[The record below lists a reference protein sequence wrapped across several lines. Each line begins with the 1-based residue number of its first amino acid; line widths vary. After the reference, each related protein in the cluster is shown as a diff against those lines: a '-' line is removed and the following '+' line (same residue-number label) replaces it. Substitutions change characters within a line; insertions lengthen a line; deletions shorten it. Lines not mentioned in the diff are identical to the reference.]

1 MERAHIKACIVSFDV
16 PRGAEA
22 RTTTIRSIE
31 EARRA
36 MADAPSRSVTVA
48 DVLGEP
54 EAVECLREPGV
65 DAVLVLRAGETL
77 DVSGLELLFALVV
90 DEDMATEAAVGQLQV
105 VEVAGSRRVRRIEP
119 RLFLRGARADAR
131 PRVHVS
137 ATLVATEPSTAEVR
151 AARRERLLAG
161 AVPEHPDA
169 VARIHAELSELFLA
183 DEPARALEHA
193 SAAVELGD
201 PGSPDAARAALALGA
216 ALLAAGAADDVV
228 ALTDAC
234 AARWPRFAEL
244 AFLRFQA
251 ERALGRIDA
260 VRDALVM
267 CLERVEDE
275 RFPGTVG
282 AGSFLA
288 AYELG
293 LWLETAG
300 DRGAARRFYEAA
312 APSSPNA
319 AERLRAIDIASNA
332 PAPPAIHRSDWVVT
346 RNTRHGTMTYFAHD
360 TFVGRSLD
368 LYGEWCSAETDFVT
382 SLVGPG
388 DVVVDVGA
396 NIGTLTLSLASA
408 VGRSGRV
415 IAYEPQSL
423 VHALLTTNAA
433 TNGAFQIECVHA
445 AVGDA
450 TGDARIPKCDPE
462 RACNVGAAAV
472 TSGGD
477 DGDVEIVE
485 LQRID
490 DLALSSCRLL
500 KIDAEGFEPK
510 VLEGARHTIETHRPY
525 LFVENDTIERSA
537 STLAAL
543 HALGYRAFWHVARY
557 YRPDNWH
564 GNACDVFAEYQPQ
577 ANVIAVPVEREIPVA
592 VRGLVPV
599 MGDDDDFVK
608 AIGRG
613 ALSATLATTAVNEPG
628 IAARRPTP

>member
-1 MERAHIKACIVSFDV
+1 MERAHIKACIVCFDV
-16 PRGAEA
+16 PCAAQA
-22 RTTTIRSIE
+22 RSTTLRSIE
-31 EARRA
+31 DAHRA
-36 MADAPSRSVTVA
+36 MAGAETRALTCV
-48 DVLGEP
+48 DVLGEQ
-54 EAVECLREPGV
+54 EAVECLRDPGV
-65 DAVLVLRAGETL
+65 DAVLVLRAGEAL
-77 DVSGLELLFALVV
+77 DAAGLALFFALACDD
-90 DEDMATEAAVGQLQV
+90 DEATRAAVGQVQV
-105 VEVAGSRRVRRIEP
+105 VEARGEHRVRRIEP
-119 RLFLRGARADAR
+119 RLFRRGARADAR
-131 PRVHVS
+131 PRVHVP
-137 ATLVATEPSTAEVR
+137 ATVIVTEPPSAELR

-169 VARIHAELSELFLA
+169 VARVHTELAELFMV
-183 DEPARALEHA
+183 DDPARALEHA
-193 SAAVELGD
+193 STAVELGD
-201 PGSPDAARAALALGA
+201 PGSPDAARAALALGE
-216 ALLAAGAADDVV
+216 ALLATGAPSDAV

-234 AARWPRFAEL
+234 ASRWPKLAEL

-260 VRDALVM
+260 ARDALVA
-267 CLERVEDE
+267 CLERGEDE

-293 LWLETAG
+293 LWLESAG
-300 DRGAARRFYEAA
+300 DRAAARRFYEAA
-312 APSSPNA
+312 APVSSSA
-319 AERLRAIDIASNA
+319 ADRLRAIDIASSA
-332 PAPPAIHRSDWVVT
+332 AAPPALHRSDWVVT

-445 AVGDA
+445 AVGDVA
-450 TGDARIPKCDPE
+450 GDARIPKCDPE

-472 TSGGD
+472 TSGGED
-477 DGDVEIVE
+477 RDVEIVD
-485 LQRID
+485 LRRID

-510 VLEGARHTIETHRPY
+510 VLEGARKTIEAHRPY

-564 GNACDVFAEYQPQ
+564 GNARDVFAEYQPQ
-577 ANVIAVPVEREIPVA
+577 ANVIAVPVEREIPVP